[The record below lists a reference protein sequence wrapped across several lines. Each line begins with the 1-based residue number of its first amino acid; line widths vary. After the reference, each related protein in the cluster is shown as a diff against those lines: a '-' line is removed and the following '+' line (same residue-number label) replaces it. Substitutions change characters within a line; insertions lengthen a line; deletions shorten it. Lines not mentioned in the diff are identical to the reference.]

1 MIKRRAPIQS
11 VLAQRKLFA
20 AGGMVAQQPAAQQ
33 MPMGMPQ
40 MPQMPMGVRQQQ
52 QMPMGM
58 PMGMPMPQQMPMGM
72 LMGVPQQMPQQMPMG
87 VPQQQVSAPPRPQ
100 QMPMGVPQQMQQ
112 RPTGAPQG
120 ILASSR
126 SLIDAVA
133 ADAVNPAGGNTLS
146 MKKGGLAS
154 DGRGNLHLPP
164 TSYTRIS
171 PDVTIPG
178 YTSGGDLSGL
188 PQGDIIALMHGGER
202 PVRPQPQPE
211 VGDPR
216 YPPTP
221 VIGQGTDRQN
231 MSLQDWQKV
240 VFGSDTRDLPF
251 EAMAWR
257 DNVFSPTTGS
267 PGLDLVQGAG
277 DSVDLVATGLSRGV
291 NFVSDAVLDFVTF
304 LQGGDDSPVGPIP
317 SETDYLTYAMQIR
330 AVEKLLR
337 NAPDVKGVS
346 KDKVLATISESAKE
360 VVKQNPDV
368 DGEVLSRVVAGMVR
382 KEYDWQSEMFS
393 EKGIDDQGYLRP
405 PGSDAAQRQMGS
417 IKEAR
422 SGGQRFNREGFI
434 EDPASMDEQQRDQG
448 GGTTDVVIDEATD
461 GGDAAKTDGG
471 DAVET
476 AVETAAKTAGGDAGS
491 IAAKTAVETAR
502 ATVNQSETTPEDN
515 KKTMKKFKDEF
526 MEAMPKYEGMTESE
540 KGFLIAEAGL
550 RVMAGQS
557 PNAIKNIAEGLKGL
571 GPELMKGAK
580 EKRDWN
586 RQVELSAVKYGI
598 ERFNKAETEERKLE
612 TTTEKL
618 IGIGNGSFKLP
629 NGKTVKFKEGEVV
642 FVPKSIILETGTPG
656 NLIDPQTRGI
666 QITAAA
672 TRAKAAQATQAAIRK
687 ELIVEDSTS
696 KALKE
701 SFLKSSDKVV
711 LGYEV
716 KALIENSFDISDEA
730 TGIKNFGK
738 ELIFKGL
745 SATGWRPESLLGKGS
760 PEEKEAALVKQYGG
774 RKKYNNQMQEVANRL
789 LKRLLGEGSKN
800 VSNVD
805 RLLAQEISGL
815 VKDIST
821 GISANPTLLRQRL
834 KRILEMSEKDIEAGQ
849 TEMQQMYS
857 EYSTR
862 IQPGMPIGVKGA
874 SYSDRVLAPLAKQ
887 SLLERRRSIRTP
899 QQQQVFGSISGFT
912 FKDGKYVV
920 NQK

>member
-154 DGRGNLHLPP
+154 GGRGNLHLPP

-277 DSVDLVATGLSRGV
+277 DMLKVGATGLSQGF
-291 NFVSDAVLDFVTF
+291 NFASDAILDFATF

-330 AVEKLLR
+330 AVEELLR

-393 EKGIDDQGYLRP
+393 EKERKTNEPGYIRP
-405 PGSDAAQRQMGS
+405 PGSDAAQRQLKA
-417 IKEAR
+417 I

-448 GGTTDVVIDEATD
+448 GRATDVVIDEA
-461 GGDAAKTDGG
+461 TDGG

-476 AVETAAKTAGGDAGS
+476 AVETAAKTAVETAGGDAGGD
-491 IAAKTAVETAR
+491 AAKNVVASAR
-502 ATVNQSETTPEDN
+502 ADAAQSETTPEDN

-580 EKRDWN
+580 EKRDWDRTVN
-586 RQVELSAVKYGI
+586 LSAAKYALSNVKADRTAAAALAK
-598 ERFNKAETEERKLE
+598 ERRARVEYVANKAGVDPR
-612 TTTEKL
+612 
-618 IGIGNGSFKLP
+618 NGR
-629 NGKTVKFKEGEVV
+629 KFKKGDVLPFTAGDVHDGILGKFAPGTVV
-642 FVPKSIILETGTPG
+642 LPTTFGAIQDGLAAANEYLNKGRIKYSDYQKDRKDYAVATKNLLSGLQMKLLLGDAAKIIKSNPKSITG
-656 NLIDPQTRGI
+656 
-666 QITAAA
+666 A
-672 TRAKAAQATQAAIRK
+672 T
-687 ELIVEDSTS
+687 
-696 KALKE
+696 
-701 SFLKSSDKVV
+701 SFLKRATDDVLNAINIQEKKRSGYLAELKASDSAKYQAIMKRIGTKMITQILNEGNRTVSDADRKRV
-711 LGYEV
+711 DELVGAYGDYFSGFAASEG
-716 KALIENSFDISDEA
+716 ALKIKLEGLATDIDFGIQESQASMDMIE
-730 TGIKNFGK
+730 
-738 ELIFKGL
+738 
-745 SATGWRPESLLGKGS
+745 GS
-760 PEEKEAALVKQYGG
+760 
-774 RKKYNNQMQEVANRL
+774 YNNRL
-789 LKRLLGEGSKN
+789 DAENYKLL
-800 VSNVD
+800 
-805 RLLAQEISGL
+805 
-815 VKDIST
+815 
-821 GISANPTLLRQRL
+821 
-834 KRILEMSEKDIEAGQ
+834 
-849 TEMQQMYS
+849 QQF
-857 EYSTR
+857 
-862 IQPGMPIGVKGA
+862 
-874 SYSDRVLAPLAKQ
+874 KQ
-887 SLLERRRSIRTP
+887 SRFGRFQSQDYDLFRIGEDGVYRLQRGP
-899 QQQQVFGSISGFT
+899 Q
-912 FKDGKYVV
+912 
-920 NQK
+920 

>member
-146 MKKGGLAS
+146 MKNGGLAS

-178 YTSGGDLSGL
+178 YTSGGGLSGL
-188 PQGDIIALMHGGER
+188 SQEDTIALMHGGER

-267 PGLDLVQGAG
+267 PGFDLVQGAG
-277 DSVDLVATGLSRGV
+277 DSFDLVATGLSRAS
-291 NFVSDAVLDFVTF
+291 NFVSDAVLDFATF

-393 EKGIDDQGYLRP
+393 EKERKTESEKGFLRP
-405 PGSDAAQRQMGS
+405 PGSDAAQRQLKA
-417 IKEAR
+417 I
-422 SGGQRFNREGFI
+422 SGGQKFNREGFI
-434 EDPASMDEQQRDQG
+434 EDPASMDAQRRDQG
-448 GGTTDVVIDEATD
+448 GIPAAETAGASD
-461 GGDAAKTDGG
+461 GGDLDSIDQQKRDQVGG
-471 DAVET
+471 ASAVSSAVAET
-476 AVETAAKTAGGDAGS
+476 QN
-491 IAAKTAVETAR
+491 AVETAR

-598 ERFNKAETEERKLE
+598 ERFNKAETEERELE

-745 SATGWRPESLLGKGS
+745 SATGWRPDSLLGKGTAEQK
-760 PEEKEAALVKQYGG
+760 EEALVKQYGN
-774 RKKYNNQMQEVANRL
+774 RKKYNQQMQEVANRL

-834 KRILEMSEKDIEAGQ
+834 KRILEMSEKDIESGQ